1 MHSCCRGRGDRMGIT
16 MNIDIEFVERMLLVA
31 ECGMEVGDDEQV
43 RVALGVIQNELTQPD
58 SETN

>member
-1 MHSCCRGRGDRMGIT
+1 MGIT